1 MQLDNSTEAIARKCC
16 ESFTQK
22 VCTVFVTFYTVWIQK
37 NL

>member
-1 MQLDNSTEAIARKCC
+1 MQLDNSTEAFSRKCC

-22 VCTVFVTFYTVWIQK
+22 VVTVFVTFYTVLIQK